1 MRSTTRYIA
10 LGLAGLL
17 LAACHHKDKDAPL
30 AFVPADTPYVLAN
43 LDVMDDDTRQALLAQ
58 ADQQLP
64 LQLQQLKSTADD
76 MADKDPDSARLLRA
90 IIKELDG
97 KSIAS
102 FAQNAGLNI
111 KGRSALYG
119 VGLSPVLRFE
129 LNDVKAFEAFVARL
143 ETAYGK
149 KLDGLSVGGQSY
161 RRHIAADSGVQLILA
176 VVGKQAVAAMLPAD
190 ASESLLRQALG
201 LDRPDKNIQDDDRLT
216 DLSKAKGYQP
226 WAVGQV
232 DLTRL
237 LPLIGSGKDP
247 LFVALLRARAQAE
260 SAKTGEPITNLTQ
273 VPASCEA
280 DATRIAA
287 RIPSASF
294 GYTKLDAKHQELRW
308 DISLASDISSVFADL
323 KVPLPGLGGS
333 SEAPLDLSLALPVE
347 KLRTFWT
354 AQADAVADKPFGC
367 PALSDLNDT
376 FVKLSPVLQ
385 RTQIPQLNQL
395 QGLNL
400 MLDSF
405 QPAAGG
411 LPRLSGRL
419 LIGSSKPADLLGT
432 GQLMLPGL
440 AQLKLTDDGKPVAL
454 PPSLSKMFGQ
464 PAFGAMNDK
473 ALALAIGAGQDTK
486 LGDSLNAPTGNAG
499 QLLRLHVTGDMYRHW
514 VELMEARADAM
525 AAASNA
531 LDDDLQDTT
540 NESAE
545 DKAAALVAAAHSKAQ
560 FEAMKAQA
568 SRIESINS
576 EAHIDD
582 SGLVITSQ
590 TLLK

>member
-30 AFVPADTPYVLAN
+30 AFVPADTPYVIAN
-43 LDVMDDDTRQALLAQ
+43 LDVLDDETRQALLAQ

-64 LQLQQLKSTADD
+64 LQLQQLKSATDE
-76 MADKDPDSARLLRA
+76 MADKDPDSARLLSA

-97 KSIAS
+97 KSIAT
-102 FAQNAGLNI
+102 FAQNAGLDV
-111 KGRSALYG
+111 KGHSALYG

-129 LNDVKAFEAFVARL
+129 LSDAKAFDAFVARL

-161 RRHIAADSGVQLILA
+161 RRHLAADSGVQLILA

-201 LDRPDKNIQDDDRLT
+201 LDRPDKNLQDDDRLV
-216 DLSKAKGYQP
+216 DLSKDKGYQP
-226 WAVGQV
+226 WAVGEV

-247 LFVALLRARAQAE
+247 LFAALLRARAQAE
-260 SAKTGEPITNLTQ
+260 SAKTGEPVANLTQ

-280 DATRIAA
+280 DASRIAA
-287 RIPSASF
+287 RIPAASF
-294 GYTKLDAKHQELRW
+294 GYTRLDAKHQELRW
-308 DISLASDISSVFADL
+308 DVSLASDISSAFTDL
-323 KVPLPGLGGS
+323 KVPLPGLGRS
-333 SEAPLDLSLALPVE
+333 SDAPFDLSLALPVKE
-347 KLRTFWT
+347 LRDFWT
-354 AQADAVADKPFGC
+354 TQADAVAAKPFGC

-376 FVKLSPVLQ
+376 FAKLSPVLQ
-385 RTQIPQLNQL
+385 KAAIPPFGDL
-395 QGLNL
+395 QGVDIA
-400 MLDSF
+400 LDSF

-411 LPRLSGRL
+411 LPKLTGRL
-419 LIGSSKPADLLGT
+419 LIGSRNAAGLLGM
-432 GQLMLPGL
+432 GQMLLPWL
-440 AQLKLTDDGKPVAL
+440 APLKLTNDGKPVAL
-454 PPSLSKMFGQ
+454 PANLSKMLGQ

-473 ALALAIGAGQDTK
+473 ALVVGIGAGQDSK

-499 QLLRLHVTGDMYRHW
+499 QLLRLYLTGTMYRHW
-514 VELMEARADAM
+514 IDLMEARADAM

-531 LDDDLQDTT
+531 LDDDAQDGSD
-540 NESAE
+540 NAE
-545 DKAAALVAAAHSKAQ
+545 DKADALVSAARSKAQ